1 VEKSFELKNWLSVEM
16 EAGVSYGIDYYGSDG
31 LNHAFATVKF
41 PIGISEIITLTPY
54 VGGTLALEGLEDAG
68 ENDQFLTGIRLSVG
82 F

>member
-1 VEKSFELKNWLSVEM
+1 MALITN
-16 EAGVSYGIDYYGSDG
+16 GSDG
-31 LNHAFATVKF
+31 LNHAFAIMDV
-41 PIGISEIITLTPY
+41 PIGISETISLRPY

>member
-1 VEKSFELKNWLSVEM
+1 VGKSIEVKNWLSVEI

-31 LNHAFATVKF
+31 LNHTFATVGL
-41 PIGISEIITLTPY
+41 PIDILETITLTPY
-54 VGGTLALEGLEDAG
+54 VGGTLALAGLKDAG